1 LILVKLVAPEA
12 NTAEYSSLPVFKELA
27 QYAIY
32 LSQLPPSEKTDAIA
46 VPAETE
52 TAQTRPSSGD

>member
-1 LILVKLVAPEA
+1 LVKLVAPEA

-32 LSQLPPSEKTDAIA
+32 LSQIPPSEKPDDVV

-52 TAQTRPSSGD
+52 TAQTQSRSGD